1 MLLYLL
7 NKEEKHRFIDLLIT
21 VISAD
26 GPTSET
32 EKKIVE
38 IVKYEM
44 GEDAIKYRNSNMPL
58 EKLIEYFT
66 NKSKAIKNV
75 VYYNISWATLSDEFY
90 SVEEH
95 LILEEIQR
103 EFGITNRKKTEL
115 LKAVY
120 AERDLKEK
128 IKRFARTW

>member
-58 EKLIEYFT
+58 EKLIEYFSG
-66 NKSKAIKNV
+66 KSKVTKNLV
-75 VYYNISWATLSDEFY
+75 FYNLIASSLNDEFY

-95 LILEEIQR
+95 IVMEKIQEGLEIS
-103 EFGITNRKKTEL
+103 TKKKNEL
-115 LKAVY
+115 MRAVY
-120 AERDLKEK
+120 TERDIREK
-128 IKRFARTW
+128 VKRVITE

>member
-1 MLLYLL
+1 MLLNLL
-7 NKEEKHRFIDLLIT
+7 TKEEKYYFLDLLSK
-21 VISAD
+21 VINAD
-26 GPTSET
+26 GPATDYD
-32 EKKIVE
+32 KIVFE
-38 IVKYEM
+38 MFKTEM
-44 GEDAIKYRNSNMPL
+44 GEDINRYRKGNQTT

-95 LILEEIQR
+95 LILEEIQH

-128 IKRFARTW
+128 IKRLVIE